1 MHLKLCTAVAVI
13 ATLFTKGTSHPGSA
27 HLQLGLL
34 ELPPSAILGQVDRT
48 EKQTWQAVNALEV
61 VVLALLIA
69 SGAYYFLHP
78 SSSKA
83 EEPKESASAEAASS
97 SSADVKSPSSG
108 EASADFEAL
117 LKTGLKVAAQK
128 FGPKLSKA
136 HSVKS
141 IVESK
146 LWGFPVKAKALL
158 VDELAG
164 ALGTFLSA
172 VEAEEAMLLLDMDK
186 AVSANFPP
194 MATLL
199 AGILSPSLLGLAMAV
214 AMAQLYIVII
224 PVLALSS
231 WALWEDYDAV
241 CSIPTMLLWTKAQ
254 LGIGVFLGIANAVL
268 AHKIGAGKRAL
279 HAKTETMQAR
289 LAAVQ
294 ARGTKE
300 LGADEL
306 RELFVCN
313 SVLVEEALRLEDE
326 VKGSVWHHA
335 VGVGT
340 AAWLLMIV
348 WTFVLVFGWTFVPG
362 LVAFSEE
369 AKANLNYCGAWA
381 SVLTARLT
389 CVLSLLFLVVNLLVL
404 AHWLC
409 TLMVRSQSFASA
421 VLQKARDIDSRG
433 IGLPVAEL
441 CAKAFLLRGSSDTY
455 GAQLAVANAEK
466 AHLEAERTEL
476 AKRIAQL
483 DGDIDASASAVK
495 NLQADVGEDEA
506 AATTALASALE
517 RAEEVGEKSLA
528 EAQREAAELAAVGYE
543 ELTQLLERFMG
554 LAEQLQD
561 SGAYKA
567 AIAKAQDLAQTDL
580 QTAAR
585 EAAQQ
590 AGAAAEQLRQ
600 SEMMSAATAK
610 AQEVLK

>member
-1 MHLKLCTAVAVI
+1 MSFKLSTAMAVL
-13 ATLFTKGTSHPGSA
+13 ATLFIEGNASA

-48 EKQTWQAVNALEV
+48 EKETWQAVNLLEV
-61 VVLALLIA
+61 VVLALVIVAGL
-69 SGAYYFLHP
+69 AYCLFP
-78 SSSKA
+78 STSTSTSKTG
-83 EEPKESASAEAASS
+83 EPKESPSPEAGSSSNADVASASS
-97 SSADVKSPSSG
+97 R

-136 HSVKS
+136 HSVKT

-146 LWGFPVKAKALL
+146 LWGFPGKAKALL
-158 VDELAG
+158 IDELAG

-172 VEAEEAMLLLDMDK
+172 VEAEEAMLLLDLDK
-186 AVSANFPP
+186 AVAANFPP

-199 AGILSPSLLGLAMAV
+199 AGILSPTLLGVAMAV

-224 PVLALSS
+224 PVVALSS
-231 WALWEDYDAV
+231 WALWEDYAAI
-241 CSIPTMLLWTKAQ
+241 CSIPSMLLWTKAQ
-254 LGIGVFLGIANAVL
+254 LGIGVFLGTANAVL
-268 AHKIGAGKRAL
+268 AYKIGAGKRAL
-279 HAKTETMQAR
+279 NAKTESMQAR

-294 ARGTKE
+294 AKGTKE
-300 LGADEL
+300 LDADEL

-340 AAWLLMIV
+340 TAWVLMIV

-362 LVAFSEE
+362 VVAFSEE
-369 AKANLNYCGAWA
+369 SKLSSNYCGAWA

-389 CVLSLLFLVVNLLVL
+389 CALSLLFLVVNLLVL

-409 TLMVRSQSFASA
+409 TLMIRSQSFASA
-421 VLQKARDIDSRG
+421 VLHKARDIDSRG

-441 CAKAFLLRGSSDTY
+441 FAKAFLLRGSPDTY

-466 AHLEAERTEL
+466 AHLEAQRTEL
-476 AKRIAQL
+476 AKRIAEL
-483 DGDIDASASAVK
+483 DGQINTSSSAVAT
-495 NLQADVGEDEA
+495 LQADVGEDEA
-506 AATTALASALE
+506 VASAALASTQ
-517 RAEEVGEKSLA
+517 AEEVAEKSLE

-543 ELTQLLERFMG
+543 ELTKLLERFMG

-561 SGAYKA
+561 SEAYKA

-590 AGAAAEQLRQ
+590 AGAAAEKLKQ